1 MSQCATAATGLANET
16 FCLAFDFPSWA
27 ISTSNCRTG
36 HFAREC
42 PEGDGGG
49 NVGGSVCY
57 RCDRSVLAVLHYIIT
72 LRLTFELHDY

>member
-1 MSQCATAATGLANET
+1 MLPLRQGVNIYIELKAGLT
-16 FCLAFDFPSWA
+16 FVLFL
-27 ISTSNCRTG
+27 ISRTG

-57 RCDRSVLAVLHYIIT
+57 RCDRWML
-72 LRLTFELHDY
+72 